1 MDSILK
7 KIQNNNKLNLWLK
20 LIRIKEKK
28 WHPNTLAWKK
38 ALMGIFI

>member
-1 MDSILK
+1 MKMKCHKKMDSILK

-28 WHPNTLAWKK
+28 
-38 ALMGIFI
+38 